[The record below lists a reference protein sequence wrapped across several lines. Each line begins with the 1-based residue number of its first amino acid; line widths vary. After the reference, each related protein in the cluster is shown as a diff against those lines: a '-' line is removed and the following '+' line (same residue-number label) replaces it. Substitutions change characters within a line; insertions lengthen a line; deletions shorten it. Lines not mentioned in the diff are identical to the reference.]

1 MSTGDAL
8 KEELLTTDE
17 EFRRLHQEHQE
28 CERRL
33 NELVQKSLLSQQD
46 EIEEKKLKRH
56 KLTLKDRMAALIRE
70 HEPAHVAV

>member
-8 KEELLTTDE
+8 KEELLATDE
-17 EFRRLHQEHQE
+17 EFRRLHDEHQE

-33 NELVQKSLLSQQD
+33 TELVQKSLLSQQD

-56 KLTLKDRMAALIRE
+56 KLSLKDRMAALLRE
-70 HEPAHVAV
+70 REPMHAAV